1 MFKKYLGE
9 TIYNIFNNLFY
20 ENENNNSIIDP
31 MTCLIRVSL
40 LEFKPKNTKLSIKNN
55 KITYN
60 DPNILQGTIRWTNG
74 DNREDIHNIYNPI
87 IKALNWYEPDNPD
100 VVNIVK
106 FTIKGLEKL
115 KSSYNDNSI
124 IAHSIQYYITYIKQ
138 NFKTKKDKEK
148 YVENNTIF
156 IKLKELWNDREINI
170 INNIILEL
178 ADSNKDNKSLIE
190 AIEIILNQKEEMV
203 QMILKQNLT
212 KLE

>member
-9 TIYNIFNNLFY
+9 TFYNLFNKIFY
-20 ENENNNSIIDP
+20 EPENNDSIIDP

-60 DPNILQGTIRWTNG
+60 DPNVLQGTIRWTNG

-100 VVNIVK
+100 IKNIIK
-106 FTIKGLEKL
+106 FTVKGLEKL
-115 KSSYNDNSI
+115 KSTYNDNSI

-138 NFKTKKDKEK
+138 NFKPKKDKEK
-148 YVENNTIF
+148 FVENNTIF
-156 IKLKELWNDREINI
+156 IQLKELWNDREINI

-178 ADSNKDNKSLIE
+178 AENKNDNQSLIE

-203 QMILKQNLT
+203 QTILKQNLT
-212 KLE
+212 TLE